1 MQLESLYETFH
12 NLFLQELNLSHLG
25 ISYAGINKLDDAIRE
40 YREAIKI
47 NPNDQGTYF
56 NLGVAY
62 NKASKFSE
70 GIDAYL
76 KALEL
81 DPLNISAMFNL
92 SLIYKKKKMYA
103 ECKKQLEKAIQI
115 AAKTSN
121 EKIHQ
126 RISKELDKIKR
137 LIK

>member
-1 MQLESLYETFH
+1 
-12 NLFLQELNLSHLG
+12 
-25 ISYAGINKLDDAIRE
+25 
-40 YREAIKI
+40 
-47 NPNDQGTYF
+47 
-56 NLGVAY
+56 LGVAY

-70 GIDAYL
+70 GIEAYL

-115 AAKTSN
+115 AAKTNSVKIHSRITKEL
-121 EKIHQ
+121 EKI
-126 RISKELDKIKR
+126 KK